1 MEETGA
7 RKAGPQL
14 LGTDY
19 ATIDSKGRVL
29 IAKKKRDRLGDGFAA
44 AITEKGVLTLYPG
57 ERWEALL
64 ERIYS
69 HDSMGEARQE
79 YLRLFTE
86 KSDDGLSFDEQGRF
100 VIPRSL
106 RQAAKLKEEMEVTI
120 VGAGDRLE
128 IWSNEEWEKYEE
140 DRAGYNLPRRK
151 QYEAAREAMVAEAG
165 LS

>member
-1 MEETGA
+1 MDETA
-7 RKAGPQL
+7 SRRAGPQL

-19 ATIDSKGRVL
+19 ATVDSKGRVL

-57 ERWEALL
+57 ERWDALL

-106 RQAAKLKEEMEVTI
+106 RQASGLKEEMEVTI

-128 IWSNEEWEKYEE
+128 IWSNDEWAEYEK
-140 DRAGYNLPRRK
+140 DRAGYNLPRRQ
-151 QYEAAREAMVAEAG
+151 QYEAARAAMIAESE
-165 LS
+165 LR